1 MMLIIEII
9 NNERNTCFMAMSH
22 MSRQEFEER
31 QKIIQQREQEHHR
44 ISFQNGNSSDD
55 IFAGIDPPRSHRL
68 IKMFFILLTLI
79 VTWLGLLEY
88 RQIHQV
94 SRQVFAVKTHQVS
107 PELKNKKPI
116 SVLAMGV
123 DVGALNRGNSG
134 GNTDSMELFTINP
147 KTQTMTMTSIP
158 RDTLVRVDTK
168 KGPDYVK
175 LNAAYSIAGPKQ
187 TTKQVSELLDVPIK
201 YYAVINMG
209 TLQTVVN
216 NVGGVDVNNP
226 FAFDYEGHH
235 FPQGNQHLNGAL
247 ALKYSRMRYSDP
259 NNDYGR
265 QKRQQQIL
273 ESIISNFKKRG
284 SISVANKLL
293 AAVGDGV
300 RTNVPINEV
309 QLLYVNYKAAMNHV
323 QTQHLQGQNATI
335 EGASFQIA
343 STAEINRVSKLIRQ
357 QLGLKP
363 VKVNNHETR
372 LYDSQPDYKGNNDS
386 PFILPGGAHYNDPG
400 SGNGSDVV
408 VSHAQKAQAAL
419 HATELSDSDVF
430 GKWK

>member
-1 MMLIIEII
+1 
-9 NNERNTCFMAMSH
+9 MAMGH
-22 MSRQEFEER
+22 MSREDFEKR
-31 QKIIQQREQEHHR
+31 QKIIQKREQER
-44 ISFQNGNSSDD
+44 QQISFQTSSDD
-55 IFAGIDPPRSHRL
+55 HGDIFDGVDPPRHRF
-68 IKMFFILLTLI
+68 IKMLAVLLALML
-79 VTWLGLLEY
+79 VWFGLLEY

-94 SRQVFAVKTHQVS
+94 SQQVFAVKTHQVS

-147 KTQTMTMTSIP
+147 RTQTMTMTSIP
-158 RDTLVRVDTK
+158 RDTLVRVNTK

-187 TTKQVSELLDVPIK
+187 KTKQVSELLDVPIK

-235 FPQGNQHLNGAL
+235 FPQGNQHLNGVL

-273 ESIISNFKKRG
+273 ESIINNFKKRG
-284 SISVANKLL
+284 SISVANKILS
-293 AAVGDGV
+293 AVGDGV

-343 STAEINRVSKLIRQ
+343 STAEINRVSKLVRQ

-372 LYDSQPDYKGNNDS
+372 MYDSQPDYKGNNDS

-408 VSHAQKAQAAL
+408 VSHAQKAQAAS

-430 GKWK
+430 GK